1 MRLTIKAKL
10 VVTCAVLIGLS
21 TTSGMIALR
30 DLQKM
35 KERNEFVV
43 IENVDAIEHS
53 FEMMLLQDKIDEAIR
68 DYVLSSDVATK
79 RDLDTKML
87 ELRNAQTDM
96 IAQAREHAFTDEAQ
110 ATIDEFEKLR
120 DEVASMNKEVMQL
133 LLFDMT
139 KEAGTLLREKGGELN
154 EKMTEVT
161 ERLLVQNDKVMADSM
176 VVSNAEFR
184 KTQILI
190 WTLSGLAA
198 TLGTLAGLWI
208 LMSLSRGLNRAKEL
222 TKAVAEGDL
231 TRTATLK
238 GSDEITEVLRHAN
251 TMVERLRTV
260 VGEVASGASNV
271 STGANQM
278 AKTSE
283 EMSDVATQQAASTE
297 EASAS
302 MEQMASNIAQTAEN
316 AQETE
321 KMAKQ
326 SADRARASGQAVREA
341 VKAVNTIADRIN
353 VVQEIARQTDLLA
366 LNAAVEAARAGEHGR
381 GFAVVAS
388 EVRKLAERSQAAAG
402 EINELSV
409 QTITAALDAGQ
420 MIDKLVPDIERTAD
434 LVSDITRANTEMSAG
449 GTQVNNAIQN
459 LDRVT
464 QSNTAAAEEM
474 SATAEELAAQAA
486 TLRSS
491 ISFFRTGDY
500 DTTVTAE
507 DILDMTSLAPAPEA
521 PKPAAAPAK
530 KAEAKPAPKPAAA
543 APAPAPAKAPAAT
556 VKTQENVVSF
566 SPAPIKNGGFSFDLG
581 ETQDDDKVDFK
592 PEQPHA

>member
-10 VVTCAVLIGLS
+10 VVTCAILIGLS
-21 TTSGMIALR
+21 ATAGVVAVR
-30 DLQKM
+30 DLKDM
-35 KERNEFVV
+35 KERNASVV
-43 IENVDAIEHS
+43 LQNVDAVEHS
-53 FEMMLLQDKIDEAIR
+53 YEILRMQDALQLAIR
-68 DYVLSSDVATK
+68 DYVLSGDVATK
-79 RDLDTKML
+79 RDLDTAMGEMRAK
-87 ELRNAQTDM
+87 QTGL
-96 IAQAREHAFTDEAQ
+96 IADAREHIHTEAGAAALDEIERIREEI
-110 ATIDEFEKLR
+110 TS
-120 DEVASMNKEVMQL
+120 VNKEVMQM

-139 KEAGTLLREKGGELN
+139 KQAGTLLREKGGALSQEMARAAETLLGIN
-154 EKMTEVT
+154 EQEMAEAIQASAVEYTKTRNILWGLIALST
-161 ERLLVQNDKVMADSM
+161 LLGS
-176 VVSNAEFR
+176 
-184 KTQILI
+184 
-190 WTLSGLAA
+190 AA
-198 TLGTLAGLWI
+198 GIWI
-208 LMSLSRGLNRAKEL
+208 LMSLSRGLNLASEV

-231 TRTATLK
+231 TRTANLK
-238 GSDEITEVLRHAN
+238 GNDEITEVLRNAN
-251 TMVERLRTV
+251 AMVERLRTV

-302 MEQMASNIAQTAEN
+302 MEEMASNIAQTAEN

-326 SADRARASGQAVREA
+326 SATRARASGDAVREA

-409 QTITAALDAGQ
+409 QTITAALDAGRMLDQ
-420 MIDKLVPDIERTAD
+420 LVPDIERTAE

-449 GTQVNNAIQN
+449 GKQVNNAIQN

-521 PKPAAAPAK
+521 PKPAPAPAK

-543 APAPAPAKAPAAT
+543 PAKAKPQTASVQT
-556 VKTQENVVSF
+556 HENVVSF

-592 PEQPHA
+592 PEKPHA

>member
-10 VVTCAVLIGLS
+10 VVTCAILIGLS
-21 TTSGMIALR
+21 ATAGVVAVR
-30 DLQKM
+30 DLKDM
-35 KERNEFVV
+35 KERNASVV
-43 IENVDAIEHS
+43 LQNVDAVEHS
-53 FEMMLLQDKIDEAIR
+53 YEILRMQDALQLAIR
-68 DYVLSSDVATK
+68 DYVLSGDVATK
-79 RDLDTKML
+79 RDLDTAMGEMRAKQSDL
-87 ELRNAQTDM
+87 LA
-96 IAQAREHAFTDEAQ
+96 AAREHIHTEAGAAALDEIERIREEI
-110 ATIDEFEKLR
+110 TS
-120 DEVASMNKEVMQL
+120 VNKEVMQM

-139 KEAGTLLREKGGELN
+139 KQAGTLLREKGGALSLEMDQAAKTLLGIN
-154 EKMTEVT
+154 EQEMAQAIQASAVEYTKTRNILWGLIALST
-161 ERLLVQNDKVMADSM
+161 LLGS
-176 VVSNAEFR
+176 
-184 KTQILI
+184 
-190 WTLSGLAA
+190 AA
-198 TLGTLAGLWI
+198 GIWI
-208 LMSLSRGLNRAKEL
+208 LMSLSRGLNLASEV

-231 TRTATLK
+231 TRTANLR
-238 GSDEITEVLRHAN
+238 GNDEITEVLRNAN
-251 TMVERLRTV
+251 AMVERLRTV

-302 MEQMASNIAQTAEN
+302 MEEMASNIAQTAEN

-326 SADRARASGQAVREA
+326 SATRARASGDAVREA

-409 QTITAALDAGQ
+409 QTITAALDAGRMLDQ
-420 MIDKLVPDIERTAD
+420 LVPDIERTAE

-521 PKPAAAPAK
+521 PKPAPAPAK
-530 KAEAKPAPKPAAA
+530 KAEAKPAPKPTA
-543 APAPAPAKAPAAT
+543 APSKAKPQTASVQT
-556 VKTQENVVSF
+556 HENVVSF

-592 PEQPHA
+592 PEKPHA